1 MATKSVKS
9 LGSIVIILVLLLLVG
24 LKKCFWSEGGVVANE
39 ADIRTELMSHKFSYT
54 RHAKC
59 RMKCRDISEEEV
71 SHVLETGLLNK
82 NKSGEG
88 TGQCATYAFEGKTF
102 DGQEIR
108 VVFGNCPKT
117 TKIITCIDLKQEH
130 SCDCP

>member
-1 MATKSVKS
+1 MATKSAKS
-9 LGSIVIILVLLLLVG
+9 IGSIVIIAVLLLLVG
-24 LKKCFWSEGGVVANE
+24 LKKCFWDGHTTAKE

-59 RMKCRDISEEEV
+59 RMKCREISEDEV
-71 SHVLETGLLNK
+71 NHVLETGILNT

-88 TGQCATYAFEGKTF
+88 TGQCTTYAFEGKTM

-108 VVFGNCPKT
+108 VVLGNCPKT
-117 TKIITCIDLKQEH
+117 TKVITCIDLKQEH

>member
-1 MATKSVKS
+1 MASRSAKS
-9 LGSIVIILVLLLLVG
+9 LGSIAVIAVLILLVG
-24 LKKCFWSEGGVVANE
+24 LKKCFWSNSSNPARE
-39 ADIRTELMSHKFSYT
+39 ADIRTELMSNRFSYT

-59 RMKCRDISEEEV
+59 RMKCREISEEEV
-71 SHVLETGLLNK
+71 NRILETGFLNRD
-82 NKSGEG
+82 KSGDG
-88 TGQCATYAFEGKTF
+88 SGQCATYAFEGKTF

-108 VVFGNCPKT
+108 VIFGNCPKT